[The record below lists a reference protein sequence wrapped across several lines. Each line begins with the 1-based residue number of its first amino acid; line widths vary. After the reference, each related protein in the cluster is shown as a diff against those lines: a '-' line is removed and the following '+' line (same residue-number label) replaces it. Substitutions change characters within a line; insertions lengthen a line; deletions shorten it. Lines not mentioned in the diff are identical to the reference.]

1 MSTFVWIDHSEKQR
15 RQVLEAIDQ
24 FREKDTRDE
33 LGTARI
39 RDAFSDLLFPG
50 TGALQSRA
58 RYFLFIAWMYREMET
73 RKVPSSEIARR
84 VREFEIRL
92 IDALADSADA
102 EGTIGIEARATLQ
115 RVPSSIY
122 WNALR
127 TLGICEVSGSQ
138 ADYQRSLDRFY
149 QNRGV
154 TRTSDDSDG
163 GRRGLANWDADL
175 PPAPDGLPKTAS
187 FDMPITVVPQGN

>member
-33 LGTARI
+33 LGTAGI

-102 EGTIGIEARATLQ
+102 EGTIGIEARAHAAASAVQHLLEC
-115 RVPSSIY
+115 SE
-122 WNALR
+122 NAWHL
-127 TLGICEVSGSQ
+127 
-138 ADYQRSLDRFY
+138 
-149 QNRGV
+149 
-154 TRTSDDSDG
+154 
-163 GRRGLANWDADL
+163 
-175 PPAPDGLPKTAS
+175 
-187 FDMPITVVPQGN
+187 